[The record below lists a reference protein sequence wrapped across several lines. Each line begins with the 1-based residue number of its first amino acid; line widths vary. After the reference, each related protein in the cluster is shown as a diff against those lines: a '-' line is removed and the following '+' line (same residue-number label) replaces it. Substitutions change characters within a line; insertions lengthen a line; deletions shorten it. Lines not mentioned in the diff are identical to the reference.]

1 MLICSLLLYYPE
13 EFRGIARKMVKSV
26 LFLVWSTSPL
36 LMWRQGPHLEH
47 PSALMWA
54 VVWVLCSGALPP
66 PPSLALVFMLLFV
79 PLFSHHLSS
88 TGASFGCF
96 WPFLNAFC
104 GNGRPAVPCGEAAG
118 TGCVLRGQ
126 PRPRHKQQPPAGTRA
141 PAPRAVVFLAQLVK
155 SCQRSGFLI
164 K

>member
-13 EFRGIARKMVKSV
+13 EFRGIVRKMVKSV
-26 LFLVWSTSPL
+26 LFLFLVWSTSPL

-54 VVWVLCSGALPP
+54 PPQAVVWVLCSGALPP
-66 PPSLALVFMLLFV
+66 PPSLASVFMLLFV

-104 GNGRPAVPCGEAAG
+104 GNRGAQPCPAV
-118 TGCVLRGQ
+118 
-126 PRPRHKQQPPAGTRA
+126 RPLELAVSSEGSPGLATSSSPLLA
-141 PAPRAVVFLAQLVK
+141 PGHPHPEQWFSLHN
-155 SCQRSGFLI
+155 
-164 K
+164 